1 MRLLRGQGPIE
12 SRVNTEHDDTE
23 VSVFTLEISRFC
35 SDGPELVRPLH
46 KTGLPRSSA
55 VSLVPPMTTDRQP
68 DPSFDPRKR
77 FIRLVE
83 RRADGMVEFEF
94 AVGEPELFV
103 EMLLPQAAFEAFCA
117 AQGVAV
123 PVSPLAPAASD
134 AVAADSLDE
143 QARRDLQWTL
153 HDAVARPG
161 GPHPH

>member
-1 MRLLRGQGPIE
+1 MSP
-12 SRVNTEHDDTE
+12 
-23 VSVFTLEISRFC
+23 
-35 SDGPELVRPLH
+35 
-46 KTGLPRSSA
+46 
-55 VSLVPPMTTDRQP
+55 VPPMTTDCPP

-134 AVAADSLDE
+134 AAAADSLDE

>member
-1 MRLLRGQGPIE
+1 
-12 SRVNTEHDDTE
+12 
-23 VSVFTLEISRFC
+23 
-35 SDGPELVRPLH
+35 
-46 KTGLPRSSA
+46 
-55 VSLVPPMTTDRQP
+55 MTTDRLP
-68 DPSFDPRKR
+68 DSPFDPRKR

-103 EMLLPQAAFEAFCA
+103 EMLLPEPAFVAFCA

-123 PVSPLAPAASD
+123 PVSPLVPVAAE
-134 AVAADSLDE
+134 AVAPESLDE

-153 HDAVARPG
+153 HDAQARHG